1 MYEIDDPSKEKLEEI
16 CDLRQPV
23 LFDFDCS
30 KIINTTNKTYL
41 LNNYSSFEI
50 KIRNILEVDDNVE
63 LYMPLM
69 LNSANLLF
77 NEDKNSTY
85 FSENNHDFLQET
97 GVIKNLKYNDQF
109 LRPPMVS
116 NCNYDIM
123 MSSAGT
129 YTPFKYEINYRNY
142 FLLTQGSA
150 QIKMTPPHSTRYLYP
165 NYDYENF
172 EFTSPINPW
181 NPQSKYV
188 ADFDKVKC
196 LEFTLL
202 PGKTLFIPAYWW
214 YTIKFNDNNTSISCF
229 RYKTYMN
236 NLSIVPYIFMH
247 MLQLQNVKRTVVKKI
262 DINHLN
268 EKNNKRENENENE
281 NEKDKDVE
289 KNVKKI
295 DALD

>member
-1 MYEIDDPSKEKLEEI
+1 
-16 CDLRQPV
+16 
-23 LFDFDCS
+23 
-30 KIINTTNKTYL
+30 
-41 LNNYSSFEI
+41 
-50 KIRNILEVDDNVE
+50 
-63 LYMPLM
+63 
-69 LNSANLLF
+69 
-77 NEDKNSTY
+77 
-85 FSENNHDFLQET
+85 
-97 GVIKNLKYNDQF
+97 
-109 LRPPMVS
+109 
-116 NCNYDIM
+116 
-123 MSSAGT
+123 
-129 YTPFKYEINYRNY
+129 
-142 FLLTQGSA
+142 
-150 QIKMTPPHSTRYLYP
+150 LYP

-281 NEKDKDVE
+281 KEKDKDVE

>member
-23 LFDFDCS
+23 LFDFDSS
-30 KIINTTNKTYL
+30 KIIDTTNKTYL

-50 KIRNILEVDDNVE
+50 KIRNTLETDDNVE
-63 LYMPLM
+63 LYMPLA
-69 LNSANLLF
+69 LNSANVLF

-85 FSENNHDFLQET
+85 FSENNYDFLQET

-109 LRPPMVS
+109 LRPHMVC
-116 NCNYDIM
+116 NCNYDIILG
-123 MSSAGT
+123 SSGT
-129 YTPFKYEINYRNY
+129 NTPFKYEINYRNY
-142 FLLTQGSA
+142 FLLTQGSV
-150 QIKMTPPHSTRYLYP
+150 QIKMAPPHSSRYLYT

-181 NPQSKYV
+181 KPQPKYI

-202 PGKTLFIPAYWW
+202 PGKIFFIPAYWW
-214 YTIKFNDNNTSISCF
+214 YSIKFNDTNTSISCF

-236 NLSIVPYIFMH
+236 NISIVPYIFMH
-247 MLQLQNVKRTVVKKI
+247 LLQLQNVKRNIVKKI
-262 DINHLN
+262 DINQLN
-268 EKNNKRENENENE
+268 KEEKKTDEKTNENINS
-281 NEKDKDVE
+281 
-289 KNVKKI
+289 
-295 DALD
+295 